1 MCRSIEAQPTCVA
14 FANRAMAHLKAGNA
28 AAAEE
33 DCSAALQRDA
43 TYLKAWQRRSS
54 ARRALGRQLDA
65 IDDLEQALRC
75 SLPRVTM
82 PGVLELWAYHGC
94 CCLGILSKRWEA

>member
-33 DCSAALQRDA
+33 DCSAALQQDA

-54 ARRALGRQLDA
+54 ARRALGRRLDA
-65 IDDLEQALRC
+65 IDDLEQALR
-75 SLPRVTM
+75 
-82 PGVLELWAYHGC
+82 
-94 CCLGILSKRWEA
+94 